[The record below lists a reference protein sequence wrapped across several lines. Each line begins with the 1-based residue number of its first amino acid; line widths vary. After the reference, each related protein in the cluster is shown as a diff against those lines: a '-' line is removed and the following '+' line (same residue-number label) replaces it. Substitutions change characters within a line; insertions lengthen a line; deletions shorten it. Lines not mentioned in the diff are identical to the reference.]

1 LNPVT
6 HLLAGWIIA
15 DEFKLKGRDRAFV
28 AWSCVVPDL
37 DGIGYVVD
45 FTNKIL
51 GRPETVYYETYHH
64 NWGHGLPAAIVTTI
78 IIYLLAVEK
87 RKTALFAFLTFNL
100 HLLMDLAGS
109 RGSNPFDIWEIPY
122 LAPLSETL
130 TLSWS
135 GQWPLTSWQNT
146 SLTII
151 LMLFCFYMT
160 VQRGYSPIILFN
172 KRADVVFTETLKNRL
187 IKKEPE

>member
-28 AWSCVVPDL
+28 TWSCVVPDL

-45 FTNKIL
+45 FANKIF
-51 GRPETVYYETYHH
+51 GRPETFYYETYHH
-64 NWGHGLPAAIVTTI
+64 NWGHGLPAAILTTI
-78 IIYLLAVEK
+78 IVYSFAMEK

-100 HLLMDLAGS
+100 HLLMDLVGS

-135 GQWPLTSWQNT
+135 EQWPLTSWQNT

-151 LMLFCFYMT
+151 LMIFCFYT
-160 VQRGYSPIILFN
+160 AIQRGYSPVMLFN
-172 KRADVVFTETLKNRL
+172 NRADKIFVDTLRKRFS
-187 IKKEPE
+187 